1 MDGFAG
7 MSGVSSLDR
16 ALSDNQPTPH
26 NHRDAITHKRYLS
39 YDDIMDHRYTGDI
52 RAISTEYIAIGH
64 ERKEEILVPSR
75 DIVTKIPFHST
86 PLTREA
92 TNRAFY
98 DFKERLYEMGFGE
111 QAEAALVQTQ
121 CESVENAVTFILN
134 NLDVVYHRFAV
145 NVHDERSALIPSSS
159 LSSSSSTH
167 YYPRRSAA
175 RVLVTQHDAQDVC
188 SICGR
193 TYEQHLIDEQ
203 GDKITAASIAVVSEA
218 NPNAMTEEH
227 KYNDVHIR
235 IASNATATD
244 MDMDHLQYSSLLPAH
259 DGATHQCLVCFDE
272 RPVDTFRSTECG
284 HDFYCRQC
292 LTEHYRVKINDG
304 DVLKVKCIDPSCD
317 REIREDEIL
326 HFLVDD
332 DELRA
337 KFEKFKRR
345 KLLMLNENARF
356 CPKADCEGCMIGSRI
371 QTKLQCPICSTTV
384 CFNCGKLWHG
394 YFTRCSTAAH
404 GANDEMDQ
412 KFFAWE
418 VNKDV
423 KKCPKC
429 KFRIEK
435 NEGLCHSAN
444 AIHMHAYI
452 SDMWTF

>member
-159 LSSSSSTH
+159 SSSS
-167 YYPRRSAA
+167 
-175 RVLVTQHDAQDVC
+175 
-188 SICGR
+188 
-193 TYEQHLIDEQ
+193 
-203 GDKITAASIAVVSEA
+203 
-218 NPNAMTEEH
+218 
-227 KYNDVHIR
+227 
-235 IASNATATD
+235 
-244 MDMDHLQYSSLLPAH
+244 
-259 DGATHQCLVCFDE
+259 
-272 RPVDTFRSTECG
+272 
-284 HDFYCRQC
+284 
-292 LTEHYRVKINDG
+292 
-304 DVLKVKCIDPSCD
+304 
-317 REIREDEIL
+317 
-326 HFLVDD
+326 
-332 DELRA
+332 
-337 KFEKFKRR
+337 
-345 KLLMLNENARF
+345 
-356 CPKADCEGCMIGSRI
+356 
-371 QTKLQCPICSTTV
+371 
-384 CFNCGKLWHG
+384 
-394 YFTRCSTAAH
+394 
-404 GANDEMDQ
+404 
-412 KFFAWE
+412 
-418 VNKDV
+418 
-423 KKCPKC
+423 
-429 KFRIEK
+429 
-435 NEGLCHSAN
+435 
-444 AIHMHAYI
+444 
-452 SDMWTF
+452 